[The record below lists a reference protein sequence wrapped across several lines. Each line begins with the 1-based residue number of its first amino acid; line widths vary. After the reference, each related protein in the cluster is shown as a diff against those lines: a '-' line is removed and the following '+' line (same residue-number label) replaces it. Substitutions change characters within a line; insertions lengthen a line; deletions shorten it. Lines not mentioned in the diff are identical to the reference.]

1 MRTNGPKNRI
11 ARREGMD
18 LNFKTAGSKAHSN
31 LLKRLNIIPGE
42 HGTAR
47 QKKLTDY
54 GVQLREKQKL
64 KRIYSITERQM
75 SNYFDTA
82 VKTLGNTGELFQS
95 LLERRLDNVVYRLG
109 FAPTRAAARQLV
121 NHGHFTVNGKKV
133 SIPSYRVKIKD
144 IITFE
149 NDKTTKIP
157 YIEANLAKKDIEL
170 PIWLQKKATTGKIVS
185 MPDKESFIGDINL
198 QLVVEFYSR

>member
-54 GVQLREKQKL
+54 GIQLREKQKL

-75 SNYFDTA
+75 SNYFDNA
-82 VKTLGNTGELFQS
+82 IKTLGNTGELLQS
-95 LLERRLDNVVYRLG
+95 LLERRLDNVIYRLG

-121 NHGHFTVNGKKV
+121 NHGHFSINGKKV
-133 SIPSYRVKIKD
+133 SIPSYQVKIKD
-144 IITFE
+144 IITFGKE
-149 NDKTTKIP
+149 STTKIP
-157 YIEANLAKKDIEL
+157 YIETNLEKKDIVL
-170 PIWLQKKATTGKIVS
+170 PSWLEKKATTGKVLTF
-185 MPDKESFIGDINL
+185 PDKESLAGDINL